1 MRYSVAM
8 AVTLTVEPFADTV
21 SVEPGESM
29 LQGLIRN
36 GRHVRYGCKHGGCG
50 TCRAKLVS
58 GDCRIGEQTSY
69 SLSPAKQK
77 AGFVLLCA
85 TYVNSGNA
93 VVDISKTMDI
103 AHSKYMDG
111 KQVTEILLEVDAV
124 EEISPMVRRLR
135 CKPATH
141 NALRFMAGQYVEVEI
156 PGGNNEW
163 RDFSLSSDPARR
175 EFVEFLIK
183 LRTGGR
189 LSASLASGALR
200 KGVHMRVKGPLGQ
213 FRMRRSRRPKV
224 LVASGSG
231 MAPIRAMLYEL
242 ASHNEST
249 KVTFFYGALTPDEL
263 ILLDEMRALEAKYEW
278 LEFVPVVQEDAGD
291 WSGERGLVT
300 EVLDQRMSSL
310 RGKEVY
316 LCGAPSLIDEA
327 ITLAE
332 SKGAKS
338 RHVFFERFVPS
349 G

>member
-1 MRYSVAM
+1 M
-8 AVTLTVEPFADTV
+8 AVSLTVEPFADTI

-29 LQGLIRN
+29 LQSLIRN

-58 GDCRIGEQTSY
+58 GDCRIGEQTAY
-69 SLSPAKQK
+69 SLSEAKQR

-85 TYVNSGNA
+85 TYVNAGNA
-93 VVDISKTMDI
+93 VVDISQTMDI

-135 CKPATH
+135 CKPATQH
-141 NALRFMAGQYVEVEI
+141 DLRFMAGQYVEVEI
-156 PGGNNEW
+156 PGSDHQW

-175 EFVEFLIK
+175 DCVEFLIK
-183 LRTGGR
+183 LRAGGR
-189 LSASLASGALR
+189 LSESIASGALHP
-200 KGVHMRVKGPLGQ
+200 GVQMRVRGPLGQ
-213 FRMRRSRRPKV
+213 FRMRRSHRPKV

-231 MAPIRAMLYEL
+231 MAPIRAMLHEL
-242 ASHNEST
+242 ASQSDVP

-263 ILLDEMRALEAKYEW
+263 ILMDEMRSLEAQHDW
-278 LEFVPVVQEDAGD
+278 LEFVPVVQEQADG
-291 WSGERGLVT
+291 WPGERGLVT
-300 EVLDQRMSSL
+300 QVLAQRMPSL

-327 ITLAE
+327 IEVAE
-332 SKGAKS
+332 QKGAKS
-338 RHVFFERFVPS
+338 RHIFFERFVPS

>member
-1 MRYSVAM
+1 
-8 AVTLTVEPFADTV
+8 
-21 SVEPGESM
+21 M
-29 LQGLIRN
+29 LKSLIRN

-58 GDCRIGEQTSY
+58 GNCRIGEQTAY
-69 SLSPAKQK
+69 SLSEAKQK

-85 TYVNSGNA
+85 TYVNDGNA

-111 KQVTEILLEVDAV
+111 KQVTEILLEVAEL

-135 CKPATH
+135 CKPATQNH
-141 NALRFMAGQYVEVEI
+141 LRFMAGQYVEVEI

-163 RDFSLSSDPARR
+163 RDFSLSSDPAIR
-175 EFVEFLIK
+175 EYVEFLIK

-189 LSASLASGALR
+189 LSESISSGALR
-200 KGVHMRVKGPLGQ
+200 PGVQMRVKGPLGQ

-231 MAPIRAMLYEL
+231 MAPIRAMIHEL
-242 ASHNEST
+242 AGQT
-249 KVTFFYGALTPDEL
+249 DVPKVTFFYGALTPDEL
-263 ILLDEMRALEAKYEW
+263 IMMDEMRSLEARHEW
-278 LEFVPVVQEDAGD
+278 FEFVPVVQENAGD
-291 WSGERGLVT
+291 WPGERGLVT
-300 EVLDQRMSSL
+300 EILDQRMPAL

-316 LCGAPSLIDEA
+316 LCGAPTLIDEA
-327 ITLAE
+327 MSLAE

-338 RHVFFERFVPS
+338 RHIFFERFVPS